1 MLSATLAAAAP
12 LASELRQQLDQPA
25 NPVKNPFRRI
35 FPQMAN
41 DNTLPQDDNLTADP
55 AHTAGEMADADGE
68 TTDPNLTATGA
79 SEPEASRTDV
89 ELADLKDKYLRL
101 AAEFENYKRRTSKER
116 IELFKTASQELMVAL
131 LPVLDDFERARNAT
145 AATTDAD
152 AVRES
157 IEIIQSKLN
166 KTLQQKGLVAMKAK
180 GGDFD
185 AELHEAITQIPAPS
199 DDLKGKIVDEV
210 EKGYY
215 LGDKVIRH
223 AKVVLGQ

>member
-1 MLSATLAAAAP
+1 
-12 LASELRQQLDQPA
+12 
-25 NPVKNPFRRI
+25 
-35 FPQMAN
+35 MAD
-41 DNTLPQDDNLTADP
+41 DNNLPQDDNLTADQ
-55 AHTAGEMADADGE
+55 AHAAGEMADVEGG
-68 TTDPNLTATGA
+68 TTDTAA
-79 SEPEASRTDV
+79 EPTAAPAAEGTRTDA
-89 ELADLKDKYLRL
+89 ELAELKDKYLRL
-101 AAEFENYKRRTSKER
+101 AAEFENYKRRTTKER
-116 IELFKTASQELMVAL
+116 IELFKTANQELMTAL

-145 AATTDAD
+145 RETTDAN

-157 IEIIQSKLN
+157 IEIIQNKLN
-166 KTLQQKGLVAMKAK
+166 KTLQQKGLTAMDAQ

-199 DDLKGKIVDEV
+199 EDLVGKIVDEV

>member
-1 MLSATLAAAAP
+1 
-12 LASELRQQLDQPA
+12 
-25 NPVKNPFRRI
+25 
-35 FPQMAN
+35 MAN
-41 DNTLPQDDNLTADP
+41 ENTLPQDDNLTADP
-55 AHTAGEMADADGE
+55 AHLAGEMADNESDE
-68 TTDPNLTATGA
+68 TTEATAPDTA
-79 SEPEASRTDV
+79 ESRTET

-116 IELFKTASQELMVAL
+116 VELFKTASQELMVAL
-131 LPVLDDFERARNAT
+131 LPVLDDFERARHAT
-145 AATTDAD
+145 ATTQDAN

-157 IEIIQSKLN
+157 IGIIQGKLN
-166 KTLQQKGLVAMKAK
+166 KTLQQKGLTAMEAK

-199 DDLKGKIVDEV
+199 DDLKGKIVDVV
-210 EKGYY
+210 EQGYY

>member
-1 MLSATLAAAAP
+1 
-12 LASELRQQLDQPA
+12 
-25 NPVKNPFRRI
+25 
-35 FPQMAN
+35 MAE
-41 DNTLPQDDNLTADP
+41 DNNLPQDDNLTTEPGNA
-55 AHTAGEMADADGE
+55 AGEMADGNTAETEVASADTE
-68 TTDPNLTATGA
+68 ATPQHAG
-79 SEPEASRTDV
+79 SRTET

-101 AAEFENYKRRTSKER
+101 AAEFENYKRRTTKER

-145 AATTDAD
+145 QTTTDAN

-157 IEIIQSKLN
+157 IDIIQTKLN
-166 KTLQQKGLVAMKAK
+166 KTLQQKGLTAMEAK

-185 AELHEAITQIPAPS
+185 AELHEAITQIPAPT
-199 DDLKGKIVDEV
+199 DDLKGKIVDVV
-210 EKGYY
+210 EQGYY

>member
-1 MLSATLAAAAP
+1 
-12 LASELRQQLDQPA
+12 
-25 NPVKNPFRRI
+25 
-35 FPQMAN
+35 MAD
-41 DNTLPQDDNLTADP
+41 DNNLPQDDNLSADP
-55 AHTAGEMADADGE
+55 NHVAGEMADADGE
-68 TTDPNLTATGA
+68 NTDAQATADATA
-79 SEPEASRTDV
+79 SAQPEAASSRTET
-89 ELADLKDKYLRL
+89 ELADLKDKSLRL
-101 AAEFENYKRRTSKER
+101 AAEFENYKRRTTKER
-116 IELFKTASQELMVAL
+116 IELFKTANQELMVTL

-145 AATTDAD
+145 ATTTDAN

-157 IEIIQSKLN
+157 IDIIQTKLN
-166 KTLQQKGLVAMKAK
+166 KTLQQKGLTAMEAK

>member
-1 MLSATLAAAAP
+1 
-12 LASELRQQLDQPA
+12 
-25 NPVKNPFRRI
+25 
-35 FPQMAN
+35 MAD

-55 AHTAGEMADADGE
+55 AHVAGEMADADGE
-68 TTDPNLTATGA
+68 ATETDAAAAAAPAEG
-79 SEPEASRTDV
+79 SRTET

-101 AAEFENYKRRTSKER
+101 AAEFENYKRRTTKER

-131 LPVLDDFERARNAT
+131 LPVLDDFERARHAT
-145 AATTDAD
+145 RDTADAS

-157 IEIIQSKLN
+157 IDIIHNKLN
-166 KTLQQKGLVAMKAK
+166 KTLLQKGLTAMEVK

-199 DDLKGKIVDEV
+199 DELRGKIVDEV

>member
-1 MLSATLAAAAP
+1 
-12 LASELRQQLDQPA
+12 
-25 NPVKNPFRRI
+25 
-35 FPQMAN
+35 MAN
-41 DNTLPQDDNLTADP
+41 ENTTPQDDNLTAD
-55 AHTAGEMADADGE
+55 ANHVAGEMADTDNGAS
-68 TTDPNLTATGA
+68 TDPNMTATGA
-79 SEPEASRTDV
+79 PQPEPSRTEA
-89 ELADLKDKYLRL
+89 ELAEIKDKYLRL
-101 AAEFENYKRRTSKER
+101 AAEFENYKRRTTKER
-116 IELFKTASQELMVAL
+116 IELFKTANQELMTAL

-145 AATTDAD
+145 ATTEDAG
-152 AVRES
+152 AVRDA
-157 IEIIQSKLN
+157 IDIIQSKLN
-166 KTLQQKGLVAMKAK
+166 KTLQQKGLTAMEAK

>member
-1 MLSATLAAAAP
+1 
-12 LASELRQQLDQPA
+12 
-25 NPVKNPFRRI
+25 
-35 FPQMAN
+35 MAN

-55 AHTAGEMADADGE
+55 NHVAGEMADADGE
-68 TTDPNLTATGA
+68 TTDTTAAAEATA
-79 SEPEASRTDV
+79 SAAPQPEASRTDT

-101 AAEFENYKRRTSKER
+101 AAEFENYKRRTTKER

-145 AATTDAD
+145 AATTDAN

-166 KTLQQKGLVAMKAK
+166 KTLQQKGLTAMESK

>member
-1 MLSATLAAAAP
+1 
-12 LASELRQQLDQPA
+12 
-25 NPVKNPFRRI
+25 
-35 FPQMAN
+35 MAN
-41 DNTLPQDDNLTADP
+41 ENNLPQDDNLTADP
-55 AHTAGEMADADGE
+55 THAAGEMADADGE
-68 TTDPNLTATGA
+68 TTDTSAATDATAGA
-79 SEPEASRTDV
+79 SRVET

-116 IELFKTASQELMVAL
+116 IDLFKTANQELMVAL
-131 LPVLDDFERARNAT
+131 LPVLDDFDRARQHTQGTADPAALQNALDIT
-145 AATTDAD
+145 Y
-152 AVRES
+152 
-157 IEIIQSKLN
+157 SKLT
-166 KTLQQKGLVAMKAK
+166 KTLEQKGLTPMNAK

-199 DDLKGKIVDEV
+199 DDLRGKIVDEI